1 MANQKKIEEN
11 IQFVTRYYLDDTLL
25 PGRGW
30 RLFRA
35 SHGISAFR
43 RNVAAA
49 AVGLIVLTASA
60 AVYFMRQDA
69 TPGGEQAVSAPST
82 TVVLAEKTQK
92 IEFRD
97 ASLKNVVAEIERI
110 YDVRITGVPEQDIK
124 VTISYEGTAADVV
137 GALNDLFDL
146 NLTVESDTET
156 PAAQ

>member
-60 AVYFMRQDA
+60 AVYFMQQDA
-69 TPGGEQAVSAPST
+69 TPSGEQAASTPST
-82 TVVLAEKTQK
+82 TVILAEKTQK

-97 ASLKNVVAEIERI
+97 ATLNKVVAEIERI
-110 YDVRITGVPEQDIK
+110 YDVRITGVPEQEIK

-137 GALNDLFDL
+137 GTLNELFDL
-146 NLTVESDTET
+146 NLTIESETET
-156 PAAQ
+156 TAGQ